1 MNNKQLTDKSSGIQ
15 VAEKPE
21 MNGKTAKLDVD
32 RLFPFPNHPFQLY
45 TEGKMQD
52 MIESIRENGILS
64 PIVVRPNPNGDGY
77 EIISGHNRV
86 EACRQ
91 AGIAQIPGFIKEV
104 DDDTA
109 IILLV
114 DSNLQQREVLQ
125 PMEKAKA
132 LEMKLGAIKRQGA
145 RTDLTS
151 AQVGQKLNRKTS
163 RDIVAESACMSK
175 NQVSRYIR
183 LNRLIPALQSA
194 VNERRLS
201 FNPAVELSYLDPA
214 DQSVVQDLMLR
225 DQIAPSLSQAQ
236 KLKKLAE
243 TNRINEEEIER
254 VMTVEKPM
262 YETITFRRNTVEHF
276 FPEGTTGKQIEQII
290 LRLLEN
296 YQREWRAER
305 NRGDMER

>member
-21 MNGKTAKLDVD
+21 MNGKTAKLDID

-114 DSNLQQREVLQ
+114 DSNLQQREKLT
-125 PMEKAKA
+125 PTEKAKA
-132 LEMKLGAIKRQGA
+132 YEMKMEAMKRKVGRKSKNVSQVGTQK
-145 RTDLTS
+145 RTDQII
-151 AQVGQKLNRKTS
+151 AEQVGES
-163 RDIVAESACMSK
+163 R
-175 NQVSRYIR
+175 NQIQRYIR
-183 LNRLIPALQSA
+183 LNRLIPALQTA
-194 VNERRLS
+194 VDDGKLS

>member
-1 MNNKQLTDKSSGIQ
+1 
-15 VAEKPE
+15 
-21 MNGKTAKLDVD
+21 
-32 RLFPFPNHPFQLY
+32 
-45 TEGKMQD
+45 MQD

-114 DSNLQQREVLQ
+114 DSNLQQREKLT
-125 PMEKAKA
+125 PTEKAKA
-132 LEMKLGAIKRQGA
+132 YEMKMEAMKRKVGRKSKNVSQVGTQK
-145 RTDLTS
+145 RTDQII
-151 AQVGQKLNRKTS
+151 AEQVGES
-163 RDIVAESACMSK
+163 R
-175 NQVSRYIR
+175 NQIQRYIR
-183 LNRLIPALQSA
+183 LNRLIPALQTA
-194 VNERRLS
+194 VDDGKLS

-296 YQREWRAER
+296 YQKEWRAER

>member
-1 MNNKQLTDKSSGIQ
+1 MSNKQTVGSDMTFRQLYGLEEPISDG
-15 VAEKPE
+15 KPIDLS
-21 MNGKTAKLDVD
+21 LDD
-32 RLFPFPNHPFQLY
+32 LHPFPKQPFHPYQ
-45 TEGKMQD
+45 EAQMER
-52 MIESIRENGILS
+52 MIESVKENGIIS

-114 DSNLQQREVLQ
+114 DSNLQQRERLT
-125 PMEKAKA
+125 PTEKAKA
-132 LEMKLGAIKRQGA
+132 YEMKMEAMKRKVGRKSKNVSQVGTQK
-145 RTDLTS
+145 RTDQII
-151 AQVGQKLNRKTS
+151 AEQVGES
-163 RDIVAESACMSK
+163 R
-175 NQVSRYIR
+175 NQIQRYIR
-183 LNRLIPALQSA
+183 LNRLIPALQTA
-194 VNERRLS
+194 VDDGKLS
-201 FNPAVELSYLDPA
+201 FNPAVAISYLDPA

-290 LRLLEN
+290 K
-296 YQREWRAER
+296 
-305 NRGDMER
+305 